1 LGIAAALSSARDD
14 ILEALGLLIRFTSA
28 VLVIPK

>member
-1 LGIAAALSSARDD
+1 MGIAGLSSARDD
-14 ILEALGLLIRFTSA
+14 ILEALRLLIRFASA